1 VWGSFAASS
10 TSSGGTIGSAPA
22 IGFAL
27 APLIGLQVRN
37 SFGDEATWAMFAV
50 IGVVAAVLGGLA
62 LLRLDRRAG
71 GRRSAVLEA

>member
-1 VWGSFAASS
+1 MGAF
-10 TSSGGTIGSAPA
+10 GSAPA

-37 SFGDEATWAMFAV
+37 SFGDEATWGMFAG

-62 LLRLDRRAG
+62 LAGLGRRAQ
-71 GRRSAVLEA
+71 RERSALLEA